1 MTQFVKLNP
10 KANYFKDPIT
20 GFQVLP
26 HEVKE
31 LTVTSPRITAAIQ
44 GGHLIYTEAPT
55 QQKES
60 KESNDE
66 ELLEQFKADLANGVE
81 DAKLLKSYKR
91 AQLEIIASKL
101 DIEIEKDDTAKTIL
115 EAIKEELTPEA

>member
-1 MTQFVKLNP
+1 MAQFVKLNP

-26 HEVKE
+26 KEVKE
-31 LTVTSPRITAAIQ
+31 LNVTSPRITAAIQ
-44 GGHLIYTEAPT
+44 GGHLIYTEAPE
-55 QQKES
+55 QPKEQAG
-60 KESNDE
+60 E
-66 ELLEQFKADLANGVE
+66 ELLEQFKTDLANGVE

-91 AQLEIIASKL
+91 AQLETIASKL

>member
-1 MTQFVKLNP
+1 MAQFVKLNP

-44 GGHLIYTEAPT
+44 GGHLIYTEAPA

-60 KESNDE
+60 NGE